1 MRPNRSPVPTADEA
15 SFLRSKFLN
24 PLLAFDEPIAI
35 ADSVMVYSVA
45 AFGKY
50 RDPLQGRLFTTFR
63 MTTLQECEIVF
74 PRGSK

>member
-1 MRPNRSPVPTADEA
+1 MRPNRSSVPTADEA

-50 RDPLQGRLFTTFR
+50 RGPLQGRLFTTFR
-63 MTTLQECEIVF
+63 MTTL
-74 PRGSK
+74 